1 MNILSID
8 DSKTIREA
16 VRNLAE
22 VVGATLFEAENGLKG
37 IEVLEAR
44 SRDIDLVLL
53 DMEMPVMDGM
63 ACLKKI
69 KSDRRF
75 NGIPVIMLTSVS
87 NKLKVVEAIRAGAKQ
102 YITKPFSDE
111 ELLTKIVQ
119 TLGVE
124 GLGR

>member
-37 IEVLEAR
+37 IEFLEAN
-44 SRDIDLVLL
+44 SQDIDLVLL

-75 NGIPVIMLTSVS
+75 SGIPVIMLTSVS

-119 TLGVE
+119 TLGME
-124 GLGR
+124 DLGG